1 MNDLLFDGEETI
13 TALRALA
20 DLLQEARVPH
30 QEIIIV
36 GGSYLAILNLRRA
49 TRDVDS
55 ITRIAFATKQA
66 IAEIGRAHGYDAE
79 WLNDA
84 AASFYP
90 IGLTIDHCTVL
101 FKHPALT
108 VLGPSA
114 DWIFLMKLD
123 AARTVDFPD
132 LQKLWAH
139 TGFRNADE
147 AVERFKLAYP
157 MSPDDPYLTE
167 FVNEI
172 IQSAK

>member
-1 MNDLLFDGEETI
+1 MSDLLFDGEETI

-20 DLLQEARVPH
+20 DLLEEARVPH
-30 QEIIIV
+30 QDIIIV

-55 ITRIAFATKQA
+55 ITRVESATKQA
-66 IAEIGRAHGYDAE
+66 IADVGHARGYDAE

-101 FKHPALT
+101 FEHPALT
-108 VLGPSA
+108 VFGPSA

-123 AARTVDFPD
+123 AARTIDLPD
-132 LQKLWAH
+132 LQKLWVH
-139 TGFRNADE
+139 TGFRDADE
-147 AVERFKLAYP
+147 AVERFRLAYP

-167 FVNEI
+167 FVSEI
-172 IQSAK
+172 VRSAK